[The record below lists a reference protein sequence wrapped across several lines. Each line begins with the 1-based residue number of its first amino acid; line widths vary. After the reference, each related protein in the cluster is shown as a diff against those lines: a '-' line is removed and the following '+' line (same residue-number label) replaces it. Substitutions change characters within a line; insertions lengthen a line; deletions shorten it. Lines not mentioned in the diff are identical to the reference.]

1 MLLTGLQSFL
11 LKPCKSLNTGPK
23 NIKMELKVGPW
34 SQWDFIDVSFEA
46 SQGLT
51 RISSKP
57 SPKYVIHYHK
67 YSQLSITPWANV
79 YIYKLIKVSNKQSW
93 TFFFCLEKQTM
104 IWFSLLWY
112 FIRFY
117 FIVIFFSFIPK
128 KIEVKI
134 QCNFLLWIHLC
145 LCKFCLCASCAT
157 GSSKSKFLMPIHPYF
172 SGLFVGYPLANVQI

>member
-1 MLLTGLQSFL
+1 
-11 LKPCKSLNTGPK
+11 
-23 NIKMELKVGPW
+23 MELKVGPW

-57 SPKYVIHYHK
+57 SPEVCHTLSQIQSAKYHPMGK
-67 YSQLSITPWANV
+67 RL

-157 GSSKSKFLMPIHPYF
+157 GSSKSKFLMPTHPQF
-172 SGLFVGYPLANVQI
+172 SGLFFWVPIS